1 MSRLTTK
8 AFWIFLGDGGV
19 RLFGFFTSVYLARTL
34 GADQYGII
42 IIALS
47 ILGYAVWFSD
57 LGLSTLGI
65 RNMALPADKRSFK
78 PESVFWSKVVLSVIV
93 LIISMVVVTG
103 FRFDNP
109 DASKVIYLFLLSLVP
124 HAFLLDWYYNG
135 TQKFHIN
142 TSARLLQAACYF
154 GLVIYFVTP
163 DGISKVPLAYITSIT
178 VSALVMFL
186 FYKERKSLSGIEK
199 ALTKFKEMVKAGF
212 TLGSGT
218 FFTQVVVLL
227 PALVIGYFT
236 GTIQAG
242 WYGAAFKIIL
252 LVMLADRILITLLLP
267 NLSRI
272 WHEDRKKA
280 QMHLQHVLR
289 WVLFISCTAVL
300 VLYTSSDFIIEM
312 IFGEEYA
319 PSAGLLSILCLFL
332 PFTFINSIY
341 MFGLIAFGD
350 DDAYLRS
357 TIKGGVVAMFMILFF
372 TYYGGLKW
380 AAIAVVLSEMVITF
394 SVYLEFRK
402 HMYLKTQ
409 RPLLMFGLPMLALL
423 IIPMAGYMT
432 FPISFLLLPGL
443 YIIAVFLFRAVN
455 KDDIQ
460 WLKNRLFG

>member
-65 RNMALPADKRSFK
+65 RNMALPTEKRSFK
-78 PESVFWSKVVLSVIV
+78 PESVFWSKVVLSIIV
-93 LIISMVVVTG
+93 LVLSIIVVSG

-109 DASKVIYLFLLSLVP
+109 DASRVIYLFLLSLVP
-124 HAFLLDWYYNG
+124 HALLLDWYYNG

-142 TSARLLQAACYF
+142 TSARLLQAVCYF
-154 GLVIYFVTP
+154 GLVIYFITP
-163 DGISKVPLAYITSIT
+163 DGITKVPLAYITSIT

-186 FYKERKSLSGIEK
+186 FFKEKTVLKEYEK
-199 ALTKFKEMVKAGF
+199 ALTKFREIVKAGF

-227 PALVIGYFT
+227 PALVIGYFI
-236 GTIQAG
+236 GTTQAG

-300 VLYTSSDFIIEM
+300 ILYTSSDVIVEL

-319 PSAGLLSILCLFL
+319 VSSDLLSILCLFL
-332 PFTFINSIY
+332 PFTFLNSIY

-357 TIKGGVVAMFMILFF
+357 TIKGGVVAMFLILFL

-380 AAIAVVLSEMVITF
+380 AAVAVVLSEMVITF

-409 RPLLMFGLPMLALL
+409 RPLLMFGLPMIILL
-423 IIPMAGYMT
+423 FLPMSGYIV
-432 FPISFLLLPGL
+432 FPLSFLLLPAL
-443 YIIAVFLFRAVN
+443 YIILVFVFRAIEKN
-455 KDDIQ
+455 DIR
-460 WLKNRLFG
+460 WIKNRLFG